1 MFSLGFFKQERL
13 EMYKLVLC
21 LVLLVSNVAF
31 AGTSPR
37 SALELPLAKKAVFLD
52 LVSNDQ
58 SVIAVGERGIIL
70 KSDDKGLTWAQVK
83 SPVDV
88 TLTGI
93 AFSSKKIG
101 WIVGHES
108 TILKTI
114 DGGNS
119 WEISRYQ
126 PEDERFYMSVNFMTA
141 DKGYVLGTDGELW
154 STEDGGNSW
163 DLTVLSVEEWYQN
176 HLFAIE
182 KVANTSLVVGE
193 RGGIFKK
200 SIEEKDWQTVSS
212 PYEGSFFGVNKVG
225 EDFLVFGMSGN
236 LYRLNAHTLEWTKI
250 NTNTDQ
256 FLLESASIDATGG
269 VLVVGRG
276 GIILV
281 VNENGQLT
289 KTIQN
294 KSRADYTAVTIQDK
308 TVYLSSMTGGI
319 TQMSLSD
326 LIEK

>member
-1 MFSLGFFKQERL
+1 
-13 EMYKLVLC
+13 MYKLVFC
-21 LVLLVSNVAF
+21 LILLVSHVTF
-31 AGTSPR
+31 ADTSPR
-37 SALELPLAKKAVFLD
+37 PALELPLAKKAVFLD

-58 SVIAVGERGIIL
+58 SVIAVGERGVIL
-70 KSDDKGLTWAQVK
+70 KSDDKGLTWIQVK

-93 AFSSKKIG
+93 SFSSKNNG

-108 TILKTI
+108 TILKTT
-114 DGGNS
+114 DGGNN
-119 WEISRYQ
+119 WAVSRYQ

-154 STEDGGNSW
+154 VTEDGGNSW
-163 DLTVLSVEEWYQN
+163 SLTILSVEEWYQN

-182 KVANTSLVVGE
+182 NISNTSLVVGE
-193 RGGIFKK
+193 RGGIFTKG
-200 SIEEKDWQTVSS
+200 IAQKDWLAISS

-225 EDFLVFGMSGN
+225 ENFLVFGMSGN
-236 LYRLNAHTLEWTKI
+236 LYLLNTHTLAWVKI
-250 NTNTDQ
+250 KTNTDQ
-256 FLLESASIDATGG
+256 FLLESVSIDTSGG
-269 VLVVGRG
+269 ALVVGRG

-281 VNENGQLT
+281 VNDKGQLT
-289 KTIQN
+289 KTVQN
-294 KSRADYTAVTIQDK
+294 KSRADYTAVTIQDE
-308 TVYLSSMTGGI
+308 TVYLSSMAGGI

>member
-1 MFSLGFFKQERL
+1 
-13 EMYKLVLC
+13 MYKLVFC
-21 LVLLVSNVAF
+21 LALLVSHVAF

-70 KSDDKGLTWAQVK
+70 KSDDKGGSWVQVK

-93 AFSSKKIG
+93 SFSSKNTG

-119 WEISRYQ
+119 WKISRYQ
-126 PEDERFYMSVNFMTA
+126 PEEERFYMSVNFMTA

-154 STEDGGNSW
+154 VTEDGGKSW
-163 DLTVLSVEEWYQN
+163 DLTILSVEEWYQN

-182 KVANTSLVVGE
+182 KISNTSLVVGE
-193 RGGIFKK
+193 RGGIFTKG
-200 SIEEKDWQTVSS
+200 IEQKDWLAINS
-212 PYEGSFFGVNKVG
+212 PYEGSFFGANKVG
-225 EDFLVFGMSGN
+225 ENFLVFGMSGN
-236 LYRLNAHTLEWTKI
+236 LYLLNASTLEWVKI

-256 FLLESASIDATGG
+256 FLLESVSIDANGG
-269 VLVVGRG
+269 ALVVGRG
-276 GIILV
+276 GVILV
-281 VNENGQLT
+281 VNSQGQLT
-289 KTIQN
+289 KTVQN

-308 TVYLSSMTGGI
+308 KVYLSSMAGGI
-319 TQMSLSD
+319 TEMSLSD

>member
-1 MFSLGFFKQERL
+1 
-13 EMYKLVLC
+13 MYKLILC
-21 LVLLVSNVAF
+21 LVLLVSNITF
-31 AGTSPR
+31 ADTSPR
-37 SALELPLAKKAVFLD
+37 SALVLPLAKKAVFLD

-70 KSDDKGLTWAQVK
+70 KSDDSGVTWVQVK

-93 AFSSKKIG
+93 TFSSKKSG

-108 TILKTI
+108 TILKTT

-141 DKGYVLGTDGELW
+141 DRGYVLGTDGELW
-154 STEDGGNSW
+154 VTEDGGNSW
-163 DLTVLSVEEWYQN
+163 GLTVLSVEEWYQN

-182 KVANTSLVVGE
+182 KISNTSLVVGE
-193 RGGIFKK
+193 RGGIFTKG
-200 SIEEKDWQTVSS
+200 IEQKDWLTISS

-236 LYRLNAHTLEWTKI
+236 LYLLNSRTLEWVKI

-256 FLLESASIDATGG
+256 FLLESASIDANGG

-276 GIILV
+276 GIILI
-281 VNENGQLT
+281 VNDKGQLT
-289 KTIQN
+289 KTVQN
-294 KSRADYTAVTIQDK
+294 KSRADYTAVTIKDK